1 MTTATETQKTASPE
15 LDEATKHICK
25 EKSEECYDQNRNRL
39 VALVEANPNLLK
51 AGDGP
56 WVCPGP
62 LSFSGVVF
70 VKMEG
75 RFLYPPGPTQGYVK
89 FEGELIGLAAVHG
102 ESVGFAT
109 FAVPRNELVG
119 EVSCQVNAGG
129 VGPGLVEINWW
140 RGDKYIG
147 TFVGGGLIEG
157 VAIVGGK
164 GKFHLA

>member
-1 MTTATETQKTASPE
+1 MTTATETQKTASTE
-15 LDEATKHICK
+15 FDEATKHLCK
-25 EKSEECYDQNRNRL
+25 EKSEEGYAMTRNRL
-39 VALVEANPNLLK
+39 VEVVEANEHLVK

-56 WVCPGP
+56 WVCPGSV
-62 LSFSGVVF
+62 SFSGAIF
-70 VKMEG
+70 VKMDG

-89 FEGELIGLAAVHG
+89 FEGELKGLAAVHG
-102 ESVGFAT
+102 EAGGFAT

-147 TFVGGGLIEG
+147 TFVGGGLVTG
-157 VAIVGGK
+157 VAIALGK